1 MAVLKNI
8 GAFQQS
14 GTNIGAFGVAE
25 EAPALGAVPVDGG
38 WDLGAVTALGPPEA
52 TAVDIPASLDVLTIT
67 EQPATV
73 QANVD
78 TDVAANADALVLA
91 EQPAT
96 VQANVDTDVVANFD
110 SLTISEQPAVVQGAG
125 DPVILDFGDED
136 HDWTETGLQLDGI
149 YFKV

>member
-1 MAVLKNI
+1 MAGVP
-8 GAFQQS
+8 
-14 GTNIGAFGVAE
+14 TNIGRWQTG
-25 EAPALGAVPVDGG
+25 GASDIGAIQ
-38 WDLGAVTALGPPEA
+38 AVTA
-52 TAVDIPASLDVLTIT
+52 TDIPATLDTLVIT

-96 VQANVDTDVVANFD
+96 VQANVDTDIVAGTPD
-110 SLTISEQPAVVQGAG
+110 ALTISEQPAVVQGVG
-125 DPVILDFGDED
+125 DPGILDFGDED